1 MRKHVTDQSPDVSKT
16 LRWLDLEQLAAV
28 EVTSEHPAR
37 PIEGA
42 LLASPS
48 TGWQASSP
56 GEQAVRLRFDAPQQI
71 RRLRLLFEDAES
83 SRTQEFVLRYLR
95 HGETQYREVLRQQFT
110 FSPAGAT
117 REQEEYAVDLAD
129 VVALELRIVPNITGG
144 PDRATLSEWRVGF

>member
-48 TGWQASSP
+48 IGWQASSP
-56 GEQAVRLRFDAPQQI
+56 GEQAVRLRFDAPHQI
-71 RRLRLLFEDAES
+71 RRLRLLFEDADS

-95 HGETQYREVLRQQFT
+95 HGETQFREVLRQQFT

-144 PDRATLSEWRVGF
+144 PDRATLSEWRVGC